1 MDSGVNPCT
10 QLEEPRLSLTYAV
23 GDTVIHPHHG
33 AARVDELEQR
43 ELNGDNVEYVV
54 LTSPYNDLTLK
65 VPVSRVDDVGIRA
78 CMTTD
83 VLDGVIEVLKD
94 EPTPQKGHWSRRL
107 KRNQSRMRSGEPDKL
122 AMVVR
127 DLTAKLSTKGLSPA
141 ERRIHRTSRRMLHG
155 EIAAVLDGGADAAD
169 ALLDKALAIHMVED
183 ED

>member
-1 MDSGVNPCT
+1 
-10 QLEEPRLSLTYAV
+10 LSLTYAV

-43 ELNGDNVEYVV
+43 ELNGDKVEYVV
-54 LTSPYNDLTLK
+54 LSSPFNDLTLK
-65 VPVSRVDDVGIRA
+65 VPVARVD
-78 CMTTD
+78 
-83 VLDGVIEVLKD
+83 VIEVLKD

-127 DLTAKLSTKGLSPA
+127 DLTAKLATKGLSPA

-169 ALLDKALAIHMVED
+169 ELLDKALAVHMAED
-183 ED
+183 QD

>member
-1 MDSGVNPCT
+1 M
-10 QLEEPRLSLTYAV
+10 SLTYAV

-43 ELNGDNVEYVV
+43 ELNGDKVEYVV
-54 LTSPYNDLTLK
+54 LTSPFNDLTLK

-78 CMTTD
+78 CMSGDALED
-83 VLDGVIEVLKD
+83 VLDVLRD

-127 DLTAKLSTKGLSPA
+127 DLTAKLHAKGLSPA

-155 EIAAVLDGGADAAD
+155 EVAAVVEGGADAAD
-169 ALLDKALAIHMVED
+169 VLLDAALAVHMAD
-183 ED
+183 DLDD